1 VKISAVISSLP
12 IAGRGYTRGML
23 FLDSPEH
30 AAFRAELRRFLAAE
44 LPAEAW
50 NMRNDRDFVSDEDA
64 AFTRAFRKKLAAQGW
79 LTMGW
84 PREFGGAGASY
95 QTQTVYMEEMSA
107 AGAPGAYDQGVWLA
121 GPAIMMHGTPAQQ
134 ERWLPAMRS
143 ADVHW
148 CQLFSEPG
156 AGSDLASLQTRAV
169 RDGDEYVING
179 QKIWTSG
186 ALEADWGILL
196 ARTDQEAPK
205 HRGISYFMLDLRTPG
220 VTVRPLVNMMGSHH
234 FTEVFLEDVRIPADC
249 LIGEEN
255 RGWYIA
261 TTTLDQERS
270 SINRVVMTRST
281 LAALIDYVKAT
292 PPLRARAEIRHE
304 LAERHLEFEIG
315 RWLCYRVAQ
324 MQSEGKVPNSEAS
337 VSKIFGTELQRQMG
351 LTGLR
356 VIGLPGTI
364 EPGSTY
370 APLRGQV
377 ERWAMA
383 APSYTVAG
391 GTSEVNRNIVATRG
405 LGLPRA

>member
-1 VKISAVISSLP
+1 
-12 IAGRGYTRGML
+12 ML

-30 AAFRAELRRFLAAE
+30 AAFRAELRHFLAAE
-44 LPAEAW
+44 LPADDW
-50 NMRNDRDFVSDEDA
+50 NMRNDRDHVSPKQAE
-64 AFTRAFRKKLAAQGW
+64 FTQDFRKKLAGRGW

-95 QTQTVYMEEMSA
+95 MTQTVYMEEMSS

-121 GPAIMMHGTPAQQ
+121 GPAIMMHGSAEQQ
-134 ERWLPAMRS
+134 QRWLPAMRS

-186 ALEADWGILL
+186 ALDADWGILL
-196 ARTDQEAPK
+196 ARTDPDAPK
-205 HRGISYFMLDLRTPG
+205 HRGISYFMLDLKTPG
-220 VTVRPLVNMMGSHH
+220 VTLRPLINMMGSEH
-234 FTEVFLEDVRIPADC
+234 FTEVFLEDVRVPREC

-281 LAALIDYVKAT
+281 LMALIDYVRET
-292 PPLRARAEIRHE
+292 PALRGRAEIRHE
-304 LAERHLEFEIG
+304 LAERYLQFEIG

-351 LTGLR
+351 ITGMR
-356 VIGLPGTI
+356 VAGMAGML
-364 EPGSTY
+364 EPGSKY
-370 APLRGQV
+370 APLRGLL

-383 APSYTVAG
+383 APSYTIAG

>member
-1 VKISAVISSLP
+1 MDMQFGPKEETLRTEVRSFLQSTLKDRPDGESRSDEEFEFAKGFNAELGKRGW
-12 IAGRGYTRGML
+12 IAPAWPKEYGGLGASIYEQMVFNEEFGYYNAPDTGTRGFGVGMIGPTL
-23 FLDSPEH
+23 IIHGNEEQKK
-30 AAFRAELRRFLAAE
+30 RY
-44 LPAEAW
+44 LP
-50 NMRNDRDFVSDEDA
+50 RITSGED
-64 AFTRAFRKKLAAQGW
+64 
-79 LTMGW
+79 
-84 PREFGGAGASY
+84 
-95 QTQTVYMEEMSA
+95 
-107 AGAPGAYDQGVWLA
+107 
-121 GPAIMMHGTPAQQ
+121 I
-134 ERWLPAMRS
+134 
-143 ADVHW
+143 W
-148 CQLFSEPG
+148 CQGYSEPG

-292 PPLRARAEIRHE
+292 PALRARAEIRHE

-351 LTGLR
+351 ITGLR

>member
-1 VKISAVISSLP
+1 
-12 IAGRGYTRGML
+12 M
-23 FLDSPEH
+23 FFHDSPEH

-44 LPAEAW
+44 LPAEDW
-50 NMRNDRDFVSDEDA
+50 NMRNDRDAVTTERA

-84 PREFGGAGASY
+84 PKEFGGAGASY
-95 QTQTVYMEEMSA
+95 MTQTVYMEEMSS

-121 GPAIMMHGTPAQQ
+121 GPAIMMHGTPEQQ
-134 ERWLPAMRS
+134 ERWLPSMRS

-169 RDGDEYVING
+169 RDGDEYVLNG

-186 ALEADWGILL
+186 ATEADWGILL
-196 ARTDQEAPK
+196 ARTDPVAPK

-220 VTVRPLVNMMGSHH
+220 VTVRPLINMMGSEH
-234 FTEVFLEDVRIPADC
+234 FTEVFLEDVRVPRDC

-255 RGWYIA
+255 RGWYTA

-281 LAALIDYVKAT
+281 LMALIDYIKSV
-292 PPLRARAEIRHE
+292 PELLGRAELRHE
-304 LAERHLEFEIG
+304 LAERYLQFEIG

-351 LTGLR
+351 ITGMR
-356 VIGLPGTI
+356 VAGMAGMI
-364 EPGSTY
+364 EPGSKY
-370 APLRGQV
+370 APLRGQL

-383 APSYTVAG
+383 APSYTIAG

-405 LGLPRA
+405 LGLPRD

>member
-1 VKISAVISSLP
+1 
-12 IAGRGYTRGML
+12 ML

-30 AAFRAELRRFLAAE
+30 AAFRSELRAFLDE
-44 LPAEAW
+44 HLPREDW
-50 NMRNDRDFVSDEDA
+50 DMRNDRDVVGHEQGM
-64 AFTRAFRKKLAAQGW
+64 FTRAFRKKLAGRGW

-84 PREFGGAGASY
+84 PQEFGGAGASY
-95 QTQTVYMEEMSA
+95 MTQTVYMEEMSA

-121 GPAIMMHGTPAQQ
+121 GPAVMMHGTTAQQ
-134 ERWLPAMRS
+134 DRWLPAMRT

-156 AGSDLASLQTRAV
+156 AGSDLASLQARAV
-169 RDGDEYVING
+169 RDGDEYVLNG

-186 ALEADWGILL
+186 AAEADWGILL
-196 ARTDQEAPK
+196 ARTDSEAPK
-205 HRGISYFMLDLRTPG
+205 HRGISYFMLDMRLPG
-220 VTVRPLVNMMGSHH
+220 VTVRPLVNMMGSEH
-234 FTEVFLEDVRIPADC
+234 FNEVFLEDVRVPADC

-281 LAALIDYVKAT
+281 LYALIGLV
-292 PPLRARAEIRHE
+292 RGSSQHRSRAEVRHE
-304 LAERHLEFEIG
+304 LAARYLEFEIG

-337 VSKIFGTELQRQMG
+337 VSKVFGTELQRQMG
-351 LTGLR
+351 ITGMR
-356 VIGLPGTI
+356 VLGMPGQFEPGT
-364 EPGSTY
+364 GY
-370 APLRGQV
+370 APLKGRV
-377 ERWAMA
+377 ERWALA
-383 APSYTVAG
+383 APSYTIAG
-391 GTSEVNRNIVATRG
+391 GTSEVNRNIIATRG

>member
-1 VKISAVISSLP
+1 
-12 IAGRGYTRGML
+12 
-23 FLDSPEH
+23 
-30 AAFRAELRRFLAAE
+30 
-44 LPAEAW
+44 
-50 NMRNDRDFVSDEDA
+50 MRNDRDHIDPEQA
-64 AFTRAFRKKLAAQGW
+64 RFTAEFRKKLAAQGW

-84 PREFGGAGASY
+84 PREHGGAGASY
-95 QTQTVYMEEMSA
+95 MTQTVYMEEMSA

-121 GPAIMMHGTPAQQ
+121 GPAIMMHGSDAQK
-134 ERWLPAMRS
+134 ERWLPGMRA

-169 RDGDEYVING
+169 RDGDEYVLNG

-186 ALEADWGILL
+186 AQDADWGILL
-196 ARTDQEAPK
+196 ARTDADAPK

-220 VTVRPLVNMMGSHH
+220 VTVRPLINMMGSEH
-234 FTEVFLEDVRIPADC
+234 FTEVFLEDVRVPRDC

-281 LAALIDYVKAT
+281 LAALIDFVRGNAT
-292 PPLRARAEIRHE
+292 IRSRAEIRHE
-304 LAERHLEFEIG
+304 LAERYLQFEIG

-351 LTGLR
+351 ITGLR
-356 VIGLPGTI
+356 VLGMAGLI
-364 EPGSTY
+364 EPGSRY
-370 APLRGQV
+370 APLQGRV

-383 APSYTVAG
+383 APSYTIAG

>member
-1 VKISAVISSLP
+1 V
-12 IAGRGYTRGML
+12 L

-30 AAFRAELRRFLAAE
+30 AAFRAEIRAFLSTE
-44 LPAEAW
+44 LPASDW
-50 NMRNDRDFVSDEDA
+50 NMRNDRDHVTPAQAE
-64 AFTRAFRKKLAAQGW
+64 FTREFRKRLAEKGW
-79 LTMGW
+79 LTIGW
-84 PREFGGAGASY
+84 PAEFGGAGASY
-95 QTQTVYMEEMSA
+95 MTQTVYMEEMSA

-121 GPAIMMHGTPAQQ
+121 GPALMMHGSLEQQ
-134 ERWLPAMRS
+134 QRWLPALRT

-169 RDGDEYVING
+169 RDGDEYVLNG

-186 ALEADWGILL
+186 ATDADWGILL
-196 ARTDQEAPK
+196 ARTDPDAPK

-220 VTVRPLVNMMGSHH
+220 VTVRPLINMMGSEH
-234 FTEVFLEDVRIPADC
+234 FTEVFLEDVRVPRDC

-281 LAALIDYVKAT
+281 LEALVDYVRQS
-292 PPLRARAEIRHE
+292 PRLSGRAEIRHE

-324 MQSEGKVPNSEAS
+324 MQSEGKVPNAEAS

-351 LTGLR
+351 ITGLR
-356 VIGLPGTI
+356 VLGMPGLI
-364 EPGSTY
+364 EPGSPY
-370 APLRGQV
+370 APLQGRI

-383 APSYTVAG
+383 APSYTIAG

-405 LGLPRA
+405 LGLPRD